1 MADIK
6 SNYINNNIKREWNK
20 QFNQK
25 AETVRLDKVT
35 RSNYMP
41 PTTGTFYI

>member
-6 SNYINNNIKREWNK
+6 SNYINNNIKCEWNK

-35 RSNYMP
+35 
-41 PTTGTFYI
+41 